1 MKLCKWGIN
10 IFSYVFL
17 NFTTLNNANDPKIKQ
32 NIQIVANYLTDTIEL
47 IVCTTTRAGMA
58 NLRGVGIIDN

>member
-32 NIQIVANYLTDTIEL
+32 NIQQLVANYLTDTIEL
-47 IVCTTTRAGMA
+47 TMCTTTRAGM
-58 NLRGVGIIDN
+58 NN